1 MVQKV
6 TVITGAAQGI
16 CKALAIYLAN
26 LGHSIVIAD
35 QQKEKGIQV
44 SLEIQK
50 KGGHAIFH
58 EVDLR
63 DTKSIKD
70 LIERVTE
77 EFGQIDCLVNGA
89 RSYLREKSLLPSIA
103 EWDDALQVMLKA
115 PAVLILE
122 SLPLL
127 KKANF
132 GSVIN
137 LASTNA
143 FLISQQPISYHVA
156 KAGLIQLTKSMA
168 VKLGPE
174 KIRINAI
181 CPGLVDVEERSKI
194 TSQNK
199 QHQRIIQSV
208 VPLGEPC
215 TVNQIGAMIAFLSSC
230 EARNVTGQSF
240 VIDGGMTL
248 VDQYHACAR
257 FNNFDKETQL

>member
-1 MVQKV
+1 M
-6 TVITGAAQGI
+6 
-16 CKALAIYLAN
+16 
-26 LGHSIVIAD
+26 
-35 QQKEKGIQV
+35 
-44 SLEIQK
+44 
-50 KGGHAIFH
+50 
-58 EVDLR
+58 
-63 DTKSIKD
+63 
-70 LIERVTE
+70 IERVTE

-89 RSYLREKSLLPSIA
+89 RTYLREKSLLPSIA

-143 FLISQQPISYHVA
+143 FNLSTTYLISCGESRASTTYQKYGSEAQSEKNSNKCYLPWISRS
-156 KAGLIQLTKSMA
+156 GREIQIA
-168 VKLGPE
+168 
-174 KIRINAI
+174 
-181 CPGLVDVEERSKI
+181 
-194 TSQNK
+194 SQNK

-208 VPLGEPC
+208 FPREPC

-248 VDQYHACAR
+248 VVSPVCAGSTILIKKHNYDQLVEY
-257 FNNFDKETQL
+257 